1 MLNDVH
7 LIAYIANSPLHR
19 PGSVNLNGR
28 CFSASL
34 RDGVMLRGVNPSNRR
49 IVLRP
54 GGVDSNIANMPWV
67 FKGRQ
72 FNVNAHIGTEFDV
85 AVVVVTVW
93 VSATGVLVGVDVD
106 VDTPDDDAL
115 DVPAVM
121 VPAE

>member
-7 LIAYIANSPLHR
+7 LIAYVVNNPLHR

-34 RDGVMLRGVNPSNRR
+34 REGIMFGRVDPSDGR

-54 GGVDSNIANMPWV
+54 GGVDRNIANMPWI

-93 VSATGVLVGVDVD
+93 VSATGVLVGVNVD
-106 VDTPDDDAL
+106 VDTANADAL